1 MYLGADCNSFQR
13 SWRVGAIFTLT
24 LHCTPECQCLLEG
37 RFACVCCLVFAADTQ
52 GTAFDC
58 LVLVDEEACILGF
71 HGTMV
76 IRGMVLG
83 SLQSPRAQIAD

>member
-24 LHCTPECQCLLEG
+24 LHCTPECQYLLEG
-37 RFACVCCLVFAADTQ
+37 RFACVWCLLFAADPQ

-58 LVLVDEEACILGF
+58 LVLVDEEACILVS
-71 HGTMV
+71 HGNMV

-83 SLQSPRAQIAD
+83 SLQSPRAQLR